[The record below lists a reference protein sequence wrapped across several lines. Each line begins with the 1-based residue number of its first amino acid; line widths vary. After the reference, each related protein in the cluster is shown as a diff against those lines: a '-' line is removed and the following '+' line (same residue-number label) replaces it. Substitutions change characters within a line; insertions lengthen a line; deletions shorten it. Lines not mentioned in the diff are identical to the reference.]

1 MSKIQQTVLLLPV
14 PIGILSQTK
23 PTCTTTMQCTHAPL
37 INTRFLNDS
46 KPCSGRGVHFRIHA
60 STCRN
65 DQSTCAQYESNQT
78 MDGSKRD
85 TRGLKGNCWCHCIV
99 ARGCKQR
106 KHHAVKF
113 YHSIA
118 HIDCVK
124 FNIVSEPRNKSTF
137 KVQKNR
143 RQQKTYTIYRSY
155 WPQKVEAVPF

>member
-1 MSKIQQTVLLLPV
+1 
-14 PIGILSQTK
+14 
-23 PTCTTTMQCTHAPL
+23 
-37 INTRFLNDS
+37 
-46 KPCSGRGVHFRIHA
+46 
-60 STCRN
+60 
-65 DQSTCAQYESNQT
+65 
-78 MDGSKRD
+78 
-85 TRGLKGNCWCHCIV
+85 
-99 ARGCKQR
+99 
-106 KHHAVKF
+106 VKF